1 MQGAGSPAGSI
12 CLRARIRPVRRI
24 PRIPRIRIGLFGL
37 VAASAPLAARAAPD
51 LDAPA
56 LTAAP
61 APATPETDVVVVQ
74 PTASRPPQMGWLGLG
89 VRFGLQEVH
98 LTPPASFATVNSASG
113 QAFAAGDFAIDS
125 SAWTVTPTLH
135 LGGSGFFFKLDLPL
149 SFSSQFTSFGL
160 GLYPINFGVFVESVS
175 LFPYASLGGAA
186 NLVESRDTGDPSTS
200 NKLMGAMVQAR
211 GALGLKYFPAQ
222 GLALSAEIGYSPWA
236 AGILLVTPANS
247 STQVHGGFGSV
258 FDFSL
263 GVEWL

>member
-1 MQGAGSPAGSI
+1 M
-12 CLRARIRPVRRI
+12 RARIWRNW
-24 PRIPRIRIGLFGL
+24 RIRIALFGL
-37 VAASAPLAARAAPD
+37 VATGTPLAARAAPD
-51 LDAPA
+51 LDLSAPG
-56 LTAAP
+56 LTTAP
-61 APATPETDVVVVQ
+61 APETDIVVVQ
-74 PTASRPPQMGWLGLG
+74 PTASRPTQMGWLGLG

-98 LTPPASFATVNSASG
+98 LTPPSSFVSTVNSASG

-125 SAWTVTPTLH
+125 NAWTVTPTLH

-149 SFSSQFTSFGL
+149 SFAPQFTSFGL
-160 GLYPINFGVFVESVS
+160 GLYPINFGVFVPSVS
-175 LFPYASLGGAA
+175 LFPYVSLGGAA

-200 NKLMGAMVQAR
+200 NKLMGAIVQAR

-222 GLALSAEIGYSPWA
+222 GIALSGELGYSPWA

-247 STQVHGGFGSV
+247 STEVHGGFGSV